1 MNGVIGYAELVH
13 ELSEGEELRKYA
25 QVILDSSQHLLALLN
40 SILDLARVEA
50 GSVQLSRAPEAVDE
64 LVEKVCATYRAVA
77 AGKGLAL
84 CRELAELMNGTV
96 TLRSSPEEGGVFR
109 LVLPLGDKK
118 GAQ

>member
-25 QVILDSSQHLLALLN
+25 QVIPDSSQHLLALLN

-50 GSVQLSRAPEAVDE
+50 GSVQLSRAAEAVDE

-96 TLRSSPEEGGVFR
+96 TLRSRLGEGSIFC
-109 LVLPLGDKK
+109 LTLPLGDNK
-118 GAQ
+118 GTQ